1 MLYLIINFPTTYKP
15 SLIWKCCK
23 DVLHRKIISNARINR
38 YKTLWKEKENPWL
51 TPQEGYICIL
61 ISNGFDLSSFYI
73 QHALRIINRSSQA
86 TLRVFRSLLQSS
98 QDAMY
103 FCLYWRR
110 RFAFLYAEDLRIFV
124 WIRKIQSEIKR
135 REDIQ
140 IPSENVVQETK
151 RSMSVYPKFS
161 RYKFAKTK
169 FCQPEQQLF
178 F

>member
-1 MLYLIINFPTTYKP
+1 MIINFPTIYKP

-38 YKTLWKEKENPWL
+38 YKTLWKEKENPRL

-73 QHALRIINRSSQA
+73 QHALRIINRLSQRS
-86 TLRVFRSLLQSS
+86 LGVFRLFY
-98 QDAMY
+98 QDTQY

-124 WIRKIQSEIKR
+124 WIRKIQSKIKR
-135 REDIQ
+135 REYIQ
-140 IPSENVVQETK
+140 IPF
-151 RSMSVYPKFS
+151 R
-161 RYKFAKTK
+161 
-169 FCQPEQQLF
+169 
-178 F
+178 